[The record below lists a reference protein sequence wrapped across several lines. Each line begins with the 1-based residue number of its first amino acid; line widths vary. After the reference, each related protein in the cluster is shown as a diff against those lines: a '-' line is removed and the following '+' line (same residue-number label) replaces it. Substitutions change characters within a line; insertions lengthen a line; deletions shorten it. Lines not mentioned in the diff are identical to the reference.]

1 MSAVAPKN
9 KASDKKMEL
18 SQTYTYYFNNLTC
31 VHQTEN
37 ELYIMGRETT
47 IVLNF
52 KQTSYQ
58 TLDQIIHALRL
69 VRNKKVQD
77 KKSILEQELLA
88 LNFQFTEESSNRSNN
103 GSSNGSNNDS
113 NNDSNNGS
121 SNGSNKNCELKID
134 W

>member
-1 MSAVAPKN
+1 
-9 KASDKKMEL
+9 MEV
-18 SQTYTYYFNNLTC
+18 SQTNTYYFNNLTF

-47 IVLNF
+47 LVLNF
-52 KQTSYQ
+52 QQTSYQ
-58 TLDQIIHALRL
+58 TLDKIIHALRL
-69 VRNKKVQD
+69 VRDKKVLD
-77 KKSILEQELLA
+77 RKSILEQELRA

-103 GSSNGSNNDS
+103 DSS
-113 NNDSNNGS
+113 NGS

>member
-9 KASDKKMEL
+9 KASEKKMEL
-18 SQTYTYYFNNLTC
+18 SQTNTYYFNNLTL

-37 ELYIMGRETT
+37 QLYIMGRQTT
-47 IVLNF
+47 LVLNF
-52 KQTSYQ
+52 QQTSYQ
-58 TLDQIIHALRL
+58 TLDKIIHALRL
-69 VRNKKVQD
+69 LRDKKVLHR
-77 KKSILEQELLA
+77 KSIIEQELLA
-88 LNFQFTEESSNRSNN
+88 LNFQFPLESSN
-103 GSSNGSNNDS
+103 GS

>member
-9 KASDKKMEL
+9 KASEKKMEL

-37 ELYIMGRETT
+37 ELYIMGKETT
-47 IVLNF
+47 LVLNF
-52 KQTSYQ
+52 QQTSYQ
-58 TLDQIIHALRL
+58 TLDKIIHALRL
-69 VRNKKVQD
+69 VRDKKVQD
-77 KKSILEQELLA
+77 RKSIIEQELLA
-88 LNFQFTEESSNRSNN
+88 LNFQFPLESSNR
-103 GSSNGSNNDS
+103 SNNDS
-113 NNDSNNGS
+113 NNDSSNGS

>member
-9 KASDKKMEL
+9 KASEKKMEL

-47 IVLNF
+47 LVLNF
-52 KQTSYQ
+52 QQTSYQ
-58 TLDQIIHALRL
+58 TLDKIIHALRL
-69 VRNKKVQD
+69 VRDKKVLD
-77 KKSILEQELLA
+77 RKSIIEQELLA
-88 LNFQFTEESSNRSNN
+88 LNFQFPLESSNR
-103 GSSNGSNNDS
+103 SNNDS
-113 NNDSNNGS
+113 NNDSSNGS
-121 SNGSNKNCELKID
+121 SNGSHKNCELKID

>member
-9 KASDKKMEL
+9 KASEKKMEL

-37 ELYIMGRETT
+37 ELYIMGKETT
-47 IVLNF
+47 LVLNF
-52 KQTSYQ
+52 QQTSYQ
-58 TLDQIIHALRL
+58 TLDKIIHALRL
-69 VRNKKVQD
+69 VRDKKVQD
-77 KKSILEQELLA
+77 RKSIIEQELLA
-88 LNFQFTEESSNRSNN
+88 LNFQFPLESSNRSNN
-103 GSSNGSNNDS
+103 DS
-113 NNDSNNGS
+113 NNDDSSNGS

>member
-1 MSAVAPKN
+1 
-9 KASDKKMEL
+9 MEL

-47 IVLNF
+47 LVLNF
-52 KQTSYQ
+52 QQTSYQ
-58 TLDQIIHALRL
+58 TLDKIIHALRL
-69 VRNKKVQD
+69 VRDKKVLD
-77 KKSILEQELLA
+77 RKSILQQELRA
-88 LNFQFTEESSNRSNN
+88 LNFQFSEESRNR
-103 GSSNGSNNDS
+103 SNNDS
-113 NNDSNNGS
+113 NNDSSNSS